1 MKRCHA
7 LRGALELFDYEDA
20 VSASGLVQ
28 LLLRCAF
35 APCFLRSPEG
45 RRFVSGLF
53 TLHAPLTRQLFEVVK
68 EQMPAGRATLL
79 DSYGDILFRAWR
91 TAAGATAAEM
101 ERTVLAGL
109 ASASLTAQTPALATS
124 CRRVLGAFLDNRA
137 VPGVDA
143 ALLRA
148 YRPVLFRA
156 LSAANPA
163 ARRNGAAALFAFF
176 PLHDPDAAVSDT
188 DALLARQAQAFADL
202 LADDA
207 PAVRAVAVAGVVSV
221 LDSFYELI
229 PPKTAAGYVHKLTVD
244 LAHDSSA
251 PPVRAAVAASLAR
264 LVVNPAAQALL
275 QPLLPKLSHLGSD
288 PSPAVRSAF
297 ADVLLAVR
305 GVRAIKFYDVMPLD
319 AIHEWLVAETDAA
332 TSTKLARVLVPT
344 YVPGGATLAEAAR
357 RMLVL
362 AETRPGVAAAFAR
375 CAVSGALPGG
385 IPVPV
390 AHDLVALLATALA
403 AAGPPGGAA
412 DAPAETAAQGGRK
425 KKRAKDADVA
435 APLPG
440 ASAAGALPPALWEA
454 VANTVAGLCD
464 GIAAQ
469 RPARPAKAPAAGKKG
484 KAAAIAGRKDGYDED
499 GENEDGNAAG
509 GDGEAE
515 LPTWDE
521 AILSA
526 LRCAPTPA
534 GQAAILRAGTCL
546 TLATAPASG
555 AGGRKT
561 KASSAC
567 LSLAAHC
574 RTVLR
579 GMATSRDGLGEE
591 SKEVAVRM
599 LTGLCVWGGASELC
613 DSLVMSL
620 SSSSSARSAPYPPAV
635 ALQLAE
641 LAMSDTDC
649 RGVLLNCTSAA
660 DLVDSLLSCASAALE
675 DGAPHAEAA
684 VRVAGKAVVHAALLC
699 DDASTRGGAAGSR
712 ECALTVASLLTE
724 AQQAKAGEAVNTALA
739 LAAECTL
746 LGLLTPATPPAME
759 AAAVATAVLKDLP
772 PTSASVKHATMV
784 AALAVAAA

>member
-7 LRGALELFDYEDA
+7 LRGALELFDYDDA
-20 VSASGLVQ
+20 GSAASLVQ

-45 RRFVSGLF
+45 RRFVSSLF

-68 EQMPAGRATLL
+68 EQLPAGRATLL
-79 DSYGDILFRAWR
+79 DAYGDILFRAWR
-91 TAAGATAAEM
+91 TAAGATSAEM
-101 ERTVLAGL
+101 ERTVLGGL

-143 ALLRA
+143 VLLRA

-163 ARRNGAAALFAFF
+163 VRRNGAAALFAFF
-176 PLHDPDAAVSDT
+176 PLHDPDAAVGDT

-207 PAVRAVAVAGVVSV
+207 PGVRAVAVSGVVSV

-229 PPKTAAGYVHKLTVD
+229 PPKTAAGYVHKLAVD
-244 LAHDSSA
+244 LAHDSAA
-251 PPVRAAVAASLAR
+251 PAVRAAVASSLAR

-275 QPLLPKLSHLGSD
+275 QPLLPKLAHLGND
-288 PSPAVRSAF
+288 ASPAVRSAF

-305 GVRAIKFYDVMPLD
+305 GVRSIKFYDVMPLD
-319 AIHEWLVAETDAA
+319 AIHEWLATETDGA

-357 RMLVL
+357 RMLAL
-362 AETRPGVAAAFAR
+362 AETQPGAAAAFAR

-403 AAGPPGGAA
+403 AAGPPPGESAA
-412 DAPAETAAQGGRK
+412 EPPAQASQGGRK
-425 KKRAKDADVA
+425 KRRAKDADAA

-454 VANTVAGLCD
+454 VAKTVAALCD
-464 GIAAQ
+464 GIASQ
-469 RPARPAKAPAAGKKG
+469 RPTRGAGKAPAAGKKT
-484 KAAAIAGRKDGYDED
+484 KAAAIAADED
-499 GENEDGNAAG
+499 GENEDGNAGEG
-509 GDGEAE
+509 GVEAE
-515 LPTWDE
+515 LPPWDD
-521 AILSA
+521 AILAA

-546 TLATAPASG
+546 TLATTPGSS

-574 RTVLR
+574 RSVLR
-579 GMATSRDGLGEE
+579 GMGQSRDGLGEE
-591 SKEVAVRM
+591 SQEVAVRM
-599 LTGLCVWGGASELC
+599 LTGLCVWGGAAELC
-613 DSLVMSL
+613 DQLVMSL
-620 SSSSSARSAPYPPAV
+620 STSANARSAPFPAAV

-641 LAMSDTDC
+641 LAIGDPDC
-649 RGVLLNCTSAA
+649 RAVLLSCTSAA
-660 DLVDSLLSCASAALE
+660 DLVDSLVGSATAALE
-675 DGAPHAEAA
+675 SGAPHAEAA
-684 VRVAGKAVVHAALLC
+684 VRAAGKAVMHAALLR
-699 DDASTRGGAAGSR
+699 DDTSARGVGAAGSR
-712 ECALTVASLLTE
+712 ECALTVTLLLTE

-746 LGLLTPATPPAME
+746 LGLLMPATPPAVE
-759 AAAVATAVLKDLP
+759 AAAVASAALKDLP
-772 PTSASVKHATMV
+772 PTCAAVKHATMV
-784 AALAVAAA
+784 AALATAAA